1 MCELVSLTLRIYIKV
16 VHKVR
21 DGVVE
26 RCGRDAI
33 VVFTVIHKLQ
43 SFSLVHSDQNV
54 IVEELPL
61 MAKEGNNK
69 FNGQFKTNLK
79 LPSINTKSQIQ
90 YLAHFKLSF
99 VIIIVIVNS
108 INTNM

>member
-21 DGVVE
+21 DGVVK
-26 RCGRDAI
+26 RCSRDAI

-43 SFSLVHSDQNV
+43 SFSLVHSDQDV

-69 FNGQFKTNLK
+69 FNGQIKTNLK
-79 LPSINTKSQIQ
+79 SQSINAKSQIQ
-90 YLAHFKLSF
+90 YLVHFKLSF
-99 VIIIVIVNS
+99 VIIVIVNS